1 MATEIT
7 GQKAVAVDAS
17 AEQVWLKMQD
27 FADLGWA
34 VGIADIEIEGQGIG
48 MVRHVRLEGSDDWLE
63 ERLLLVDQDAK
74 KLEYGIDE
82 GMMGIMHY
90 RATAQVKPQAQGCQ
104 IEWACRGEVAAAEVA
119 EKEPI
124 LAVVAE
130 GIVTLFAAQFSEDGR

>member
-1 MATEIT
+1 MAKEIT
-7 GQKAVAVDAS
+7 GQKTVAVDAS

-48 MVRHVRLEGSDDWLE
+48 MVRRVRLEGSEDWLE
-63 ERLLLVDQDAK
+63 ERLLTVDQSTK

-82 GMMGIMHY
+82 GMMGITHY
-90 RATAQVKPQAQGCQ
+90 RATAQVIPQAQGCQ
-104 IEWACRGEVAAAEVA
+104 IEWTCRGQVEASEVA

-124 LAVVAE
+124 LALVAE
-130 GIVTLFAAQFSEDGR
+130 GIVTLFATQFSEDSR

>member
-1 MATEIT
+1 MAKEIT
-7 GQKAVAVDAS
+7 GQNTVAVDAS

-48 MVRHVRLEGSDDWLE
+48 MVRRVRLEGSEDWLE
-63 ERLLLVDQDAK
+63 ERLLMVDQSTK

-82 GMMGIMHY
+82 GMMGITHY
-90 RATAQVKPQAQGCQ
+90 RATGQVIPQAQGCQ
-104 IEWACRGEVAAAEVA
+104 IEWTCRGQVEASEVA

-124 LAVVAE
+124 LALVAE
-130 GIVTLFAAQFSEDGR
+130 GIVTLFATQFSEDSR

>member
-1 MATEIT
+1 MAKEIT
-7 GQKAVAVDAS
+7 GQKTVAVDAS

-48 MVRHVRLEGSDDWLE
+48 MVRRVRLEGSEDWLE
-63 ERLLLVDQDAK
+63 ERLLMVDQSTK

-82 GMMGIMHY
+82 GMMGITHY
-90 RATAQVKPQAQGCQ
+90 RATAQVIPQAQGCQ
-104 IEWACRGEVAAAEVA
+104 IEWTCCGQVESSEVA

-124 LAVVAE
+124 LALVAE
-130 GIVTLFAAQFSEDGR
+130 GIVTLFATQFSEDSR

>member
-1 MATEIT
+1 MAKELT
-7 GQKAVAVDAS
+7 GQKTVAVDAS

-48 MVRHVRLEGSDDWLE
+48 MVRRVRLEGSEDWLE
-63 ERLLLVDQDAK
+63 ERLLMVDQSTK

-82 GMMGIMHY
+82 GMMGITHY
-90 RATAQVKPQAQGCQ
+90 RATAQVIPQAQGCQ
-104 IEWACRGEVAAAEVA
+104 IEWTCRGQVEASEVA

-124 LAVVAE
+124 LALVAE
-130 GIVTLFAAQFSEDGR
+130 GIVTLFATQFSEDSR